1 MSKIQ
6 TVTVI
11 DDLDGR
17 ELEPEDART
26 VSWTW
31 LGVDYEL
38 DVSPANLEKIEEGKV
53 TVSKLLAAST
63 RVGGRRQTRAAS
75 RSQRSANG
83 ANGASQNTVIREW
96 ANANGFEVSARGRIP
111 NEVVE
116 AYEAAR

>member
-53 TVSKLLAAST
+53 TVSKLLTAST
-63 RVGGRRQTRAAS
+63 RVGGRRQSRGAT
-75 RSQRSANG
+75 RSQRSASGNNG
-83 ANGASQNTVIREW
+83 QNAVIREW

-111 NEVVE
+111 NDVVE
-116 AYEAAR
+116 AYEAAH